1 MYAPRHAPTLAEFLD
16 GIAAEDARGLGLSA
30 VIQEVAAAARQV
42 WRSVQEGFSSG
53 DAVAIG
59 INPDGDRQTAL
70 DVLADQIF
78 LAAAR
83 RAPVAAYASEEIA
96 EPILIDSSSPFALAI
111 DPLDGSSNV
120 DLALSFGTIFSIL
133 PALAQ
138 NGRGGLESFLQ
149 PGIRQ
154 IAAGLAIYG
163 PRLILVVSVG
173 KGTHVFSYSEAGGY
187 RLAAQSIQI
196 PKQAAEFAINAS
208 NYRHWEEGV
217 RLYFDDCVKGVHGP
231 RERDFNMRW
240 LASLVVEAYRIL
252 MRGGVFLYPADKRPG
267 HANGRL
273 RLVYKANPVAFLI
286 EQAGGSATNG
296 TEPILSLVP
305 ASLHQRT
312 PLVFG
317 SGREVAKLTGYH
329 TDASGIGERSPLFG
343 HRGLFR
349 P

>member
-1 MYAPRHAPTLAEFLD
+1 MRF
-16 GIAAEDARGLGLSA
+16 R
-30 VIQEVAAAARQV
+30 
-42 WRSVQEGFSSG
+42 F
-53 DAVAIG
+53 
-59 INPDGDRQTAL
+59 
-70 DVLADQIF
+70 
-78 LAAAR
+78 
-83 RAPVAAYASEEIA
+83 
-96 EPILIDSSSPFALAI
+96 
-111 DPLDGSSNV
+111 
-120 DLALSFGTIFSIL
+120 
-133 PALAQ
+133 
-138 NGRGGLESFLQ
+138 
-149 PGIRQ
+149 
-154 IAAGLAIYG
+154 
-163 PRLILVVSVG
+163 
-173 KGTHVFSYSEAGGY
+173 
-187 RLAAQSIQI
+187 

-252 MRGGVFLYPADKRPG
+252 VRGGVFLYPADKRPG
-267 HANGRL
+267 YAQGAPPARLRGQPGRL
-273 RLVYKANPVAFLI
+273 PDR
-286 EQAGGSATNG
+286 AGRRRATNG

-329 TDASGIGERSPLFG
+329 GDAAAIGERSPLFA